1 MLPWNKNNGE
11 IKMEEE
17 KFTCADCMHMG
28 SAVYCMQCVRI
39 GNGYKDMFMNNEPS
53 PDIVAYYRKKFEHLK
68 GANQT
73 AKR

>member
-1 MLPWNKNNGE
+1 
-11 IKMEEE
+11 MEEE
-17 KFTCADCMHMG
+17 KFTCAD
-28 SAVYCMQCVRI
+28 CMQCVRI

-53 PDIVAYYRKKFEHLK
+53 PDIVAYYRKKFENSK